1 MPRLIKLSDGRP
13 QWADDGFLFLED
25 GQPSPAPGFGSANG
39 VIISLARFQA
49 EREAWLSSGRRL
61 GVRLEP
67 HEAVEDIAEELPHL
81 VLVALVFPKFRDG
94 RPYSAAALL
103 RERYGFKGEIRA
115 VGEVLRDQADF
126 MIRCGFDAYEPADG
140 STPEDWNRAEHRFR
154 HVYQAAADDVSP
166 AFRER
171 ATSPSPRAN
180 PIQTESSEW
189 G

>member
-1 MPRLIKLSDGRP
+1 
-13 QWADDGFLFLED
+13 
-25 GQPSPAPGFGSANG
+25 
-39 VIISLARFQA
+39 
-49 EREAWLSSGRRL
+49 
-61 GVRLEP
+61 VRLEP
-67 HEAVEDIAEELPHL
+67 DEAVEDLAGDLQRL
-81 VLVALVFPKFRDG
+81 ALVALAFPKFRDG

-154 HVYQAAADDVSP
+154 HVYQAAADDLSP

-171 ATSPSPRAN
+171 AASPPRR
-180 PIQTESSEW
+180 S
-189 G
+189 